1 MNGSLCDLPIYVHLS
16 CFVVASVSTLVI
28 YDARRAPTD
37 LCSASYLH
45 ICPITSDLILA
56 ALGAA
61 LFSPS
66 NPGHYASLSD
76 LYHLRPHPSAATMS
90 FNIASDGSP
99 TPRKG
104 PARFPVPGDLRVDT
118 SPEAL
123 GQAVGSMSL
132 SQYPSSFH
140 RVFGS
145 TLTSNTQGLKRPLGP
160 SALGSRSLL
169 EQHELLDGY
178 KVSTS

>member
-1 MNGSLCDLPIYVHLS
+1 
-16 CFVVASVSTLVI
+16 
-28 YDARRAPTD
+28 
-37 LCSASYLH
+37 
-45 ICPITSDLILA
+45 
-56 ALGAA
+56 
-61 LFSPS
+61 
-66 NPGHYASLSD
+66 
-76 LYHLRPHPSAATMS
+76 MS

-123 GQAVGSMSL
+123 GQA
-132 SQYPSSFH
+132 
-140 RVFGS
+140 
-145 TLTSNTQGLKRPLGP
+145 GLKRPLGP